1 MKLVS
6 EFRPFRLITGLALAA
21 MFVFAPQ
28 FVRAG
33 NPELPLQQEELTAQ
47 EFTKTIKK
55 EFPINATGTVNLINK
70 YGKIDVK
77 TWNKSRVKVD
87 VTIVVKAKSESSA
100 QSVFDRIRID
110 FTNGEDFVKAETVI
124 SSAKS
129 SWWSWGDD
137 NSEFQ
142 INYEVFMPES
152 GALDLQN
159 KYGDAFVASL
169 TGRANIDVKYG
180 NFRLEGVGG
189 DLNVTLGYGNGTV
202 VKARN
207 TSADISYS
215 KINFNDVQDV
225 NFTTKYS
232 KISVDNGANLK
243 AESRYDQFY
252 LSKVNRLNC
261 QSRYGNFEIGE
272 AESVVAVSR
281 YTDFKINR
289 LRDRGDFDLQYGGL
303 RVEKLSKGFS
313 NVNLVGKYSDFKI
326 DVEEGASYTLDAAT
340 NYAGI
345 AYPAGMNV
353 TYEKDKGTSH
363 EVKGHT
369 GTQNARSVIKAN
381 LSYGGLKVKQ

>member
-1 MKLVS
+1 M
-6 EFRPFRLITGLALAA
+6 TGALALTA
-21 MFVFAPQ
+21 MFSLAPQ
-28 FVRAG
+28 YIMADE
-33 NPELPLQQEELTAQ
+33 PELPLQQVEQKAQ

-55 EFPINATGTVNLINK
+55 EFPINATGTVNLVNK
-70 YGKIDVK
+70 YGKIDLK

-87 VTIVVKAKSESSA
+87 VTIVVKARSESAA
-100 QSVFDRIRID
+100 QDVFDRIRID
-110 FTNGEDFVKAETVI
+110 FANGDDFVKAETVI
-124 SSAKS
+124 SSSKS
-129 SWWSWGDD
+129 SWWDWGNN

-142 INYEVFMPES
+142 INYEVFMPET
-152 GALDLQN
+152 GALDLSN
-159 KYGDAFVASL
+159 KYGDAFVAPL
-169 TGRANIDVKYG
+169 TGKASVDVKYG
-180 NFRLEGVGG
+180 NFRLEGIGG
-189 DLNVTLGYGNGTV
+189 DLNVNLGYGNGTV
-202 VKARN
+202 VKARDA
-207 TSADISYS
+207 SADVSYS

-232 KISVDNGANLK
+232 KISVDKGANLK

-252 LSKVNRLNC
+252 LGKVTRLNC
-261 QSRYGNFEIGE
+261 QSRYGNVEIGE

-281 YTDFKINR
+281 YTDYKITR
-289 LRDRGDFDLQYGGL
+289 LQDNGDFDLQYGGL
-303 RVEKLSKGFS
+303 RIEKLAKGFS
-313 NVNLVGKYSDFKI
+313 NVNMVGKYSDFKI